1 MANSGMSG
9 GGLEEELGLDRSSYE
24 PLDESQTA
32 GFYSMNEGATSH
44 HNQNNH
50 NNHRMGQSNTS
61 LGAEEV

>member
-9 GGLEEELGLDRSSYE
+9 GMGEEMGLDRSSYE

-44 HNQNNH
+44 HNNQNQ
-50 NNHRMGQSNTS
+50 NHRMGQSNTS